1 VHFKPTKCLDPEH
14 LQAHTSIGCGKYKMH
29 EPLLSARRGQGIGGS
44 RLTKQHGVMAAQ
56 CDDGHVEVTSDSR
69 HFIAV

>member
-1 VHFKPTKCLDPEH
+1 
-14 LQAHTSIGCGKYKMH
+14 MH